1 MILSKRKKSIVKWCH
16 HPLVISIFSSFTYK
30 AGLKK
35 VKGKKK
41 VSSDHLKYVWIRK
54 IKINVYTRS
63 SWTKYK
69 DKYKYYSS
77 DSIVGLWMQLSIWW
91 SSNIL
96 FSGLQRPVGK
106 HHPYH
111 HSEKRFCFDLH
122 FTIHVYMSDQKSL
135 NADWT
140 IYAYTIMNKITPQK
154 TSSYFIIKS

>member
-1 MILSKRKKSIVKWCH
+1 MSSSLSIY
-16 HPLVISIFSSFTYK
+16 IFSSFTYK

-35 VKGKKK
+35 VKGKIYTTKEKLQKK
-41 VSSDHLKYVWIRK
+41 TKEKKTVSSDHLKDVWIRK

-106 HHPYH
+106 HHPNH

-122 FTIHVYMSDQKSL
+122 FTPHVHMSDQKSL
-135 NADWT
+135 NADW
-140 IYAYTIMNKITPQK
+140 
-154 TSSYFIIKS
+154 II